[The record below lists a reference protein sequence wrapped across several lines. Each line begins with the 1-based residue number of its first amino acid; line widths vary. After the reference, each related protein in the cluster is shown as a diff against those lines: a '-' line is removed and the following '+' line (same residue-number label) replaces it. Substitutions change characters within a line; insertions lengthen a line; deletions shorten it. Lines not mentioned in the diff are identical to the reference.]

1 MALKTK
7 AGITR
12 KPKIVEHQKSGYLT
26 AKIVQ
31 FLMACIRRKQK
42 IAEHQKLGYLSAK
55 IVQYLTL
62 KTKAGNKEGE
72 DSGASEIGLFR
83 YPLK

>member
-12 KPKIVEHQKSGYLT
+12 KRKIVEHQKSGYLT

-31 FLMACIRRKQK
+31 YLMACITRKQK
-42 IAEHQKLGYLSAK
+42 IVEHQKLGYLSAK
-55 IVQYLTL
+55 IIQYLTL
-62 KTKAGNKEGE
+62 KTKAGKQGRGRQRRIKNQV
-72 DSGASEIGLFR
+72 I
-83 YPLK
+83 